1 MVEPKIRFKRDDGSS
16 YPDWEEIKLCDIATR
31 ITRKNTNNETD
42 RPLTIASIEGLVDQ
56 RSYFGKTIAS
66 KDMSGYYLLKKGEF
80 AYNKSYSVGY
90 DYGSIKRLD
99 KYDLGALS
107 TLYICFEL
115 KNNIDSDFYNCYFN
129 GLSWYSQ
136 MAEICAEGARNH
148 GLLNVSPNDFF
159 HIKLSVPSSKEE
171 QQKIANFL
179 LTVDEV
185 ISASEEEVANF
196 ETQKKAV
203 MQKIFSQQV
212 RFKKPDGTDF
222 PDWEMKNLGTV
233 ADIVSGGTPD
243 TENQEY
249 WDNGVY
255 YWFTPS
261 EVGNTK
267 YVYKS
272 KRMISS
278 LGLAKSSAKL
288 LPKGS
293 LLLTSRATV
302 GEISIAGVECCTNQ
316 GFQSLIVHD
325 DVDAMFIFYNQP
337 IIKNYAMKNAAGSTF
352 IEISGKNLS
361 KCPLMIPCIEEQ
373 HIIADFL
380 SNFDEA
386 IAAAKK
392 ELELWKELKKGLL
405 QQMFV

>member
-1 MVEPKIRFKRDDGSS
+1 
-16 YPDWEEIKLCDIATR
+16 
-31 ITRKNTNNETD
+31 
-42 RPLTIASIEGLVDQ
+42 
-56 RSYFGKTIAS
+56 
-66 KDMSGYYLLKKGEF
+66 
-80 AYNKSYSVGY
+80 
-90 DYGSIKRLD
+90 
-99 KYDLGALS
+99 
-107 TLYICFEL
+107 
-115 KNNIDSDFYNCYFN
+115 
-129 GLSWYSQ
+129 
-136 MAEICAEGARNH
+136 
-148 GLLNVSPNDFF
+148 
-159 HIKLSVPSSKEE
+159 
-171 QQKIANFL
+171 
-179 LTVDEV
+179 
-185 ISASEEEVANF
+185 
-196 ETQKKAV
+196 
-203 MQKIFSQQV
+203 
-212 RFKKPDGTDF
+212 
-222 PDWEMKNLGTV
+222 MKNLGTV